1 MSITKVEYPPGVNG
15 VSPYDIEIEIDTV
28 KEQWINIH
36 TNTAANAYNGVSIT
50 KGEYPPG
57 VNGECLYTKTYNNY
71 GGSKGEYP
79 PGSKGALPLTLAI
92 ENIKN
97 DNIEDDPTIE
107 LVIKCIEYSS
117 LSYDDNII
125 HKRFESSIFNNVA
138 LYSERRDGYFFISI
152 RGTVTMYDIANDIDF
167 LQVKMDE
174 EDELSK
180 ENMYVHK
187 GFYADFR
194 EIKTYLKELLTNIK
208 QPVIFTGHSRGSAIS
223 TFSAMYIKT
232 LFPELTVYNIGF
244 GCPRLGNEE
253 FVKYYNKTMR
263 ENTYLFKAELDIITK
278 MPIYGYYDIMDQ
290 YTIRDDKVVSK
301 NAPDAGI
308 LHSSFE
314 YHKLKYYSK
323 CDFTYKYKA

>member
-1 MSITKVEYPPGVNG
+1 MDGDTPRGSAHCDISNNEASISEASGSDTI
-15 VSPYDIEIEIDTV
+15 SIDDIEIEIDTV

-36 TNTAANAYNGVSIT
+36 TNTAANSYNGVSIT
-50 KGEYPPG
+50 KVEYPTG
-57 VNGECLYTKTYNNY
+57 VNGVSPY
-71 GGSKGEYP
+71 
-79 PGSKGALPLTLAI
+79 
-92 ENIKN
+92 
-97 DNIEDDPTIE
+97 DDPTLE

-278 MPIYGYYDIMDQ
+278 MPIYGYYDIMNQ
-290 YTIRDDKVVSK
+290 YTIRDNKVVSK
-301 NAPDAGI
+301 NAPDDSFTDI

-323 CDFTYKYKA
+323 CDFTYKYKQS